1 TLGAR
6 GGRRHGVHP
15 LAPALAGR
23 AATRAPHD
31 RGGHPHRDGHRDRA
45 RHAHGTDRQRRLRR
59 AHRRRAQ
66 SPVPH
71 PDRRWCGALG
81 RAGDHR
87 RRPARARRTGPH
99 PVAPEDRDMSV
110 LADTWEFLTTADS
123 WTGRRGILA
132 RGQAH
137 VWISVVATTIA
148 AAIAIPSAI
157 LLAHRR
163 WLPIMSVAVINIGRA
178 IPSFA
183 IIALL
188 FPLSIQYGFGLGFWP
203 TCVALIALGVPPM
216 FTNTYAGIAGTPP
229 ELVEA
234 GRGIGMTGGEL
245 LRKV

>member
-1 TLGAR
+1 
-6 GGRRHGVHP
+6 V
-15 LAPALAGR
+15 
-23 AATRAPHD
+23 
-31 RGGHPHRDGHRDRA
+31 
-45 RHAHGTDRQRRLRR
+45 
-59 AHRRRAQ
+59 
-66 SPVPH
+66 
-71 PDRRWCGALG
+71 
-81 RAGDHR
+81 
-87 RRPARARRTGPH
+87 
-99 PVAPEDRDMSV
+99 SV

-137 VWISVVATTIA
+137 IWISLVATTIA
-148 AAIAIPSAI
+148 AALAIPSAI

-203 TCVALIALGVPPM
+203 TCVALVALGVPPM

-245 LRKV
+245 LRKVELPSALPLVFTGLRVSAVQIVATATLGAIVGYECLGSFIVAGLARGSAGQASMLGGAILVAGLAIVVDLTLNVLEPRFTPWIHRVR

>member
-1 TLGAR
+1 
-6 GGRRHGVHP
+6 
-15 LAPALAGR
+15 
-23 AATRAPHD
+23 
-31 RGGHPHRDGHRDRA
+31 
-45 RHAHGTDRQRRLRR
+45 
-59 AHRRRAQ
+59 
-66 SPVPH
+66 
-71 PDRRWCGALG
+71 
-81 RAGDHR
+81 
-87 RRPARARRTGPH
+87 
-99 PVAPEDRDMSV
+99 MSV

-137 VWISVVATTIA
+137 VWISLVATAIA
-148 AAIAIPSAI
+148 AALAIPSAI
-157 LLAHRR
+157 VLAHRR
-163 WLPIMSVAVINIGRA
+163 WLPIVSVAVINIGRA

-203 TCVALIALGVPPM
+203 TCVALVALGVPPM

-245 LRKV
+245 LRKVELPSALPLVFTGLRVSAVQIVATATLGAIVGYECLGSFIVAGLARGSAGQASMLAGAILVAGLAIVVDVTLNVLEPRFTPWIDRVR